1 MSRKHPII
9 AVTGSSGAGTTTVKG
24 ALEQI
29 LRRVGAQAEFVEGDS
44 FHRYN
49 RNDMKKE
56 LKLAT
61 WKADK
66 MAIMETALPAAS
78 DF

>member
-9 AVTGSSGAGTTTVKG
+9 AVTGSSGAGTTTVKS

-29 LRRVGAQAEFVEGDS
+29 FHRVGAHAEFVEGDS

-49 RNDMKKE
+49 RKEMKKE
-56 LKLAT
+56 LDNK
-61 WKADK
+61 
-66 MAIMETALPAAS
+66 
-78 DF
+78 